1 MNINIK
7 VMGAGCTKCRNLEKI
22 TNEVVK
28 ENNLDA
34 EVLKI
39 EDIVQIMSYGVMT
52 TPALVVNG
60 KVVASGRVPT
70 KSEILSF
77 IKREVYGI

>member
-1 MNINIK
+1 
-7 VMGAGCTKCRNLEKI
+7 VLGAGCTKCRNLEKI

-60 KVVASGRVPT
+60 KVVASGSVPS

-77 IKREVYGI
+77 IKREVPGI

>member
-7 VMGAGCTKCRNLEKI
+7 VLGAGCTKCRNLEKI

-77 IKREVYGI
+77 MEREVSGI